1 MIKIPVKPM
10 SMGRAWSQTRAGKRF
25 LVPEAKVY
33 KKLVAQYCKELKVIS
48 GHRGALTCVIE
59 YHGQWLT
66 KTGTISK
73 TAGDIDNFS
82 KLILDALCEEYDFD
96 DSQIMELSL
105 KKVIS
110 EEWFVLISLIK

>member
-1 MIKIPVKPM
+1 M
-10 SMGRAWSQTRAGKRF
+10 
-25 LVPEAKVY
+25 PEAKAY
-33 KKLVAQYCKELKVIS
+33 KKLVSQYCKELKVIS
-48 GHRGALTCVIE
+48 GHRGALSCVIE

-66 KTGTISK
+66 KSGTISK

-96 DSQIMELSL
+96 DSQIMELSF

-110 EEWFVLISLIK
+110 EEWFFLISINAICSN